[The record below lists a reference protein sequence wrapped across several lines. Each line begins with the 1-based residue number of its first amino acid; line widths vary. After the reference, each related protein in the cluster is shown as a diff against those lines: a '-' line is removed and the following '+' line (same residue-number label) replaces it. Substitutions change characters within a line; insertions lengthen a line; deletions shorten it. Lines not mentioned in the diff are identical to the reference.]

1 MEDKALKWL
10 MERYRENENEN
21 DSQIGQI
28 ECEGGALGR
37 RNKDLARFAIS
48 IYSSDLVYYID
59 LFGFFFFFFYFGV
72 MQFVVKDISVYL
84 CAVQTQ

>member
-1 MEDKALKWL
+1 
-10 MERYRENENEN
+10 MERYRENENENEN

-37 RNKDLARFAIS
+37 RNKDSTRFAIS

-59 LFGFFFFFFYFGV
+59 LFSIFFFFYFGV
-72 MQFVVKDISVYL
+72 MQFVVKDISVCL